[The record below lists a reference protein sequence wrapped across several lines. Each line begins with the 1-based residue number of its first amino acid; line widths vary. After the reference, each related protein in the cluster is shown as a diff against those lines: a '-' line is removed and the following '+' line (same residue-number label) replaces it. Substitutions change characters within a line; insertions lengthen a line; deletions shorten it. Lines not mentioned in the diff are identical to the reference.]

1 MADFITKLPL
11 AQEYNTI
18 LVVCNR
24 ITKMVYFMSTTK
36 KTLTEGVARLFQDN
50 IWKLHKLPKSII
62 VDRETQFIAEI
73 MKELN
78 QMLEIN
84 TKLLAAYHLQ
94 IDSQTE
100 RMNQKLEQYLR
111 MFIDYCQEQWSNQ
124 LIIVEFVYN
133 NKM

>member
-24 ITKMVYFMSTTK
+24 ITKMVHFMSTTK

-62 VDRETQFIAEI
+62 VDRET
-73 MKELN
+73 
-78 QMLEIN
+78 
-84 TKLLAAYHLQ
+84 
-94 IDSQTE
+94 
-100 RMNQKLEQYLR
+100 
-111 MFIDYCQEQWSNQ
+111 
-124 LIIVEFVYN
+124 
-133 NKM
+133 

>member
-24 ITKMVYFMSTTK
+24 ITKMVHFMPTTK

-62 VDRETQFIAEI
+62 VDRET
-73 MKELN
+73 
-78 QMLEIN
+78 
-84 TKLLAAYHLQ
+84 
-94 IDSQTE
+94 
-100 RMNQKLEQYLR
+100 
-111 MFIDYCQEQWSNQ
+111 
-124 LIIVEFVYN
+124 
-133 NKM
+133 